1 MNSLEN
7 ESSVRV
13 GSSPERNHRAEE
25 GAFSFI
31 CPLTLFS
38 TPKPS
43 LKHVSKISFKNHS
56 VYKIKELNGIN
67 KEEFMYDTFPDEWI
81 FFSK

>member
-1 MNSLEN
+1 
-7 ESSVRV
+7 
-13 GSSPERNHRAEE
+13 
-25 GAFSFI
+25 
-31 CPLTLFS
+31 
-38 TPKPS
+38 